1 VNPATAAPPTR
12 VLSGIGLT
20 VLAVACFA
28 TLDSG
33 VKHLSLVLPMLVVVW
48 FRYGVQA
55 LIMGVWL
62 LSRGGWR
69 RFRVQHPRFQ
79 LLRGVLLLTTSV
91 LAFYALRV
99 MPLAEFTAV
108 VMLAPVFVTL
118 LAPLVLREHVSAL
131 RWALVVVAFVGA
143 LLVIR
148 PGSGLFGWAALLPL
162 TVAMASALFQLVTSR
177 MSGLES
183 PMTTHFYTGAIG
195 AALLG
200 VALLASPV
208 DAFESLGAASL
219 QQWAVLTM
227 VALMG
232 TFGHLAFIYGLGR
245 APTAVLMPFTY
256 AQIAFATLWG
266 WIIFSQ
272 TPDAWAFAGMAVIA
286 ASGATSVWLN
296 VRARSQPQ
304 APAAADAIAD

>member
-1 VNPATAAPPTR
+1 MATPSR

-48 FRYGVQA
+48 FRYAVQA
-55 LIMGVWL
+55 VLMGGWL
-62 LSRGGWR
+62 MLRGGAR
-69 RFRVQHPRFQ
+69 RFRVQNWRFQ
-79 LLRGVLLLTTSV
+79 VLRGMLLLLTSV

-108 VMLAPVFVTL
+108 VMLSPIFVTL
-118 LAPLVLREHVSAL
+118 LAPWVLRERVSAL
-131 RWALVVVAFVGA
+131 RWALVVVAFSGA

-148 PGSGLFGWAALLPL
+148 PGSGLFGAAALLPL
-162 TVAMASALFQLVTSR
+162 MLAWSHAFFQLLTSR
-177 MSGLES
+177 MSASES
-183 PMTTHFYTGAIG
+183 PMTTHFYTGAVG
-195 AALLG
+195 AAVLSLALPMQWGEAAQALERIGPAQWG
-200 VALLASPV
+200 VLAV
-208 DAFESLGAASL
+208 
-219 QQWAVLTM
+219 

-245 APTAVLMPFTY
+245 APAAVLMPFTY

-266 WIIFSQ
+266 WVLFSQ
-272 TPDAWAFAGMAVIA
+272 APDAWAVAGMGLIA
-286 ASGATSVWLN
+286 GSGAASVWLN
-296 VRARSQPQ
+296 LRARSSSAKPVH
-304 APAAADAIAD
+304 ADTWAE

>member
-1 VNPATAAPPTR
+1 VNPATAAPPSR

-33 VKHLSLVLPMLVVVW
+33 VKHLSLALPMLVVVW
-48 FRYGVQA
+48 FRYAVQA
-55 LIMGVWL
+55 LVMGVWL
-62 LSRGGWR
+62 ALRGGAR
-69 RFRVQHPRFQ
+69 RFRVLHPRFQ
-79 LLRGVLLLTTSV
+79 VLRGVLLLTTSV

-131 RWALVVVAFVGA
+131 RWALVIVAFAGA

-148 PGSGLFGWAALLPL
+148 PGSALFGTAALLPL
-162 TVAMASALFQLVTSR
+162 MVALASALFQLVTSR
-177 MSGLES
+177 LSGLES
-183 PMTTHFYTGAIG
+183 PMTTHLCTGVVG
-195 AALLG
+195 AGLL
-200 VALLASPV
+200 
-208 DAFESLGAASL
+208 SLGLLLSPAGTFTTLAEADL
-219 QQWAVLTM
+219 GQWAVLAV

-245 APTAVLMPFTY
+245 APAAVLMPFTY

-266 WIIFSQ
+266 WIVFSQ
-272 TPDAWAFAGMAVIA
+272 APDAWAFTGMGLIA
-286 ASGATSVWLN
+286 ASGAASVWLN
-296 VRARSQPQ
+296 LRARSQSQ
-304 APAAADAIAD
+304 APAAADTLAD